1 MGCQRVQADNVLAWR
16 REDMQSYM
24 FLLYLEYAR
33 LVSPDRDNGKM
44 VCPQF
49 PPLSITIHHIS

>member
-1 MGCQRVQADNVLAWR
+1 
-16 REDMQSYM
+16 MQSYM

-44 VCPQF
+44 VSSPADHAF
-49 PPLSITIHHIS
+49 RVRFTGS